1 MKPEQRHTA
10 NTLIKSKYQIQI
22 QKMFSITFCVS
33 ILFKCKF
40 LFEIV
45 RAVRNL
51 WLSQLTDVNEQLINR
66 KPYTCPLKA

>member
-1 MKPEQRHTA
+1 
-10 NTLIKSKYQIQI
+10 
-22 QKMFSITFCVS
+22 MFSITFCAS